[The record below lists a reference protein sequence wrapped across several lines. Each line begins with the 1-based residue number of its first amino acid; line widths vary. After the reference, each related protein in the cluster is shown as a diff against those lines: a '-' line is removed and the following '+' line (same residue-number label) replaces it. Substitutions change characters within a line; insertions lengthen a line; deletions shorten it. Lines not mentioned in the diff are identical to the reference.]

1 MDNQYL
7 NQKMNRKKIFLR
19 IVLAFNQLYNK
30 PFLNLLWILVGT
42 VATLGIIGRLKL
54 VEYISIPQLIVPIF
68 NIALDIFVFLIIIIM
83 TLAILYYIGECTA
96 RQAESDLIIAFSAN
110 DLRNGHPILI
120 NKRKIKGTGV
130 TVREFYSNIPYD
142 VWIANKEAIADSMN
156 VHFVEEIKY
165 GGKGNN
171 NGKRIILTTAKGRK
185 STDKGIL
192 YDDEF

>member
-7 NQKMNRKKIFLR
+7 INRANRIKIWLR
-19 IVLAFNQLYNK
+19 LRLGINQLIYKRIWNS
-30 PFLNLLWILVGT
+30 LWLLVGLVT
-42 VATLGIIGRLKL
+42 AISVRVKIELLELLKL
-54 VEYISIPQLIVPIF
+54 PQTPDFILNISLTM
-68 NIALDIFVFLIIIIM
+68 LIILITII
-83 TLAILYYIGECTA
+83 AVFEILKAIGELTA
-96 RQAESDLIIAFSAN
+96 RKDEAALIIAFSAK
-110 DLRNGHPILI
+110 DLRSGHPILM

-142 VWIANKEAIADSMN
+142 VWIANKEVIADSMN